1 MALSKEKQLA
11 NGIVTN
17 YHKIDSIYVDT
28 ENKKINVTIN
38 SYINENIR
46 SIEKENQEKKL
57 LSEELNDFIDKHI
70 GTEDKEIEKQIIEKT
85 NQYNELIES
94 LIDTST
100 FVVDKNVYTL
110 PYDTNISFEDIY
122 SELKELDDFKNAKDI
137 K

>member
-1 MALSKEKQLA
+1 MALLKEKQLT

-28 ENKKINVTIN
+28 ENKKINVTVN

-46 SIEKENQEKKL
+46 NIEKENQEKKL

-70 GTEDKEIEKQIIEKT
+70 GTEDKEIESQIIEKT

-94 LIDTST
+94 MIDTSK
-100 FVVDKNVYTL
+100 FIVDKNTYSL
-110 PYDTNISFEDIY
+110 PYNTNISFENIY
-122 SELKELDDFKNAKDI
+122 DELKELNDFKNAKDI